1 MKRKKEV
8 KREKGEEESMCRG
21 TDAISEDEYEEEE
34 EEKREKKGKVQRDRC
49 RI

>member
-1 MKRKKEV
+1 
-8 KREKGEEESMCRG
+8 MCRG

-34 EEKREKKGKVQRDRC
+34 EEKREKKGEVQRDRC